1 MADLAAILKDP
12 NYVNANPATK
22 QAIFDKFAPQ
32 DPNFANA
39 NSETQLA
46 IRSKFG
52 LTPVDSG
59 IPEGRS
65 GVSQIPTE
73 AGANLTPTGSEPVSM
88 RDRIMGVIET
98 PAALAGGLAGGIAAP
113 IAGMYGQL
121 SSPAP
126 QGSPAAMAAGEA
138 MAAKAR
144 AQFYQPR
151 TETAKQILGAVGGAM
166 EGLPPTLGGVGTSL
180 NALVAPTVQQAGAMV
195 RPAVSQAVAPVRN
208 ALTRKQPDM
217 VGMGAAST
225 AEDLMRQ
232 QRLEQFG
239 IRATAGER
247 ERNLQK
253 QQFESEV
260 QRGAVTGISEDAKVA
275 LSEQMRRFEAGKRQ
289 DIVRNFERM
298 TAETGAEV
306 ADPTQLRAVGK
317 IVDKALNDEY
327 TKKFDA
333 YKALYAKAD
342 SAGETLQPVSYQN
355 LLDYINTKTP
365 TARGKL
371 DPILDSVAE
380 SLAMND
386 PSKTGTIT
394 VRALEDIY
402 QQIGKVKGSPSAP
415 EMKQLITQMGEGAGG
430 ELYQAARASR
440 KQLAKEFEDVS
451 RVDKLLGT
459 KAGYADRRVALDD
472 VFKHVVLD
480 GSLEEMRTVTT
491 LLKKAGPE
499 GRKAYAELQGQ
510 TIQQMKEML
519 TKGDQMSFKNLNT
532 LINQL
537 DNEGKL
543 DYMYGKAGRDQIL
556 DLRDAIKDVVVKEP
570 GAVNYPNTAGVVL
583 RGLEILQKSPIKI
596 PGTQT
601 AAEFARTRQV
611 KKQVEKSLEQPN
623 QLAPPQNR
631 IQLNN
636 MMTGRP

>member
-1 MADLAAILKDP
+1 MATLAEFRAQYPQYNEVPDVKLADSLH
-12 NYVNANPATK
+12 
-22 QAIFDKFAPQ
+22 QKFYSSIPKMDFYKTIGIGAESLIPGGESRITLPQ
-32 DPNFANA
+32 
-39 NSETQLA
+39 
-46 IRSKFG
+46 
-52 LTPVDSG
+52 
-59 IPEGRS
+59 PE
-65 GVSQIPTE
+65 
-73 AGANLTPTGSEPVSM
+73 VSM

-98 PAALAGGLAGGIAAP
+98 PAALVGGLAGGIAAP
-113 IAGMYGQL
+113 IAGIYGQL
-121 SSPAP
+121 TSPAP
-126 QGSPAAMAAGEA
+126 QGSPEARAAGEA
-138 MAAKAR
+138 MAAKTR

-151 TETAKQILGAVGGAM
+151 TETARDILGAVGKVT
-166 EGLPPTLGGVGTSL
+166 ENLPPVLGGSLGTSL
-180 NALVAPTVQQAGAMV
+180 NALAGPAMQQAGAMV
-195 RPAVSQAVAPVRN
+195 RPAVAQAVAPVRN

-225 AEDLMRQ
+225 ADDLMRQ

-253 QQFESEV
+253 QQFESEI
-260 QRGAVTGISEDAKVA
+260 QRGAVTGISEDAKTQ
-275 LSEQMRRFEAGKRQ
+275 LSEQMRRFEAGKKQ

-342 SAGETLQPVSYQN
+342 NAGETLQPVSYQG

-386 PSKTGTIT
+386 PNKTGSIT

-415 EMKQLITQMGEGAGG
+415 EMKQIITQMGEGAGG

-459 KAGYADRRVALDD
+459 KAGYADRRVAFDD

-532 LINQL
+532 FINQL

-543 DYMYGKAGRDQIL
+543 DYMFGKTGRNQIT

-596 PGTQT
+596 PLTQT

-611 KKQVEKSLEQPN
+611 KKQVEKALEQPN
-623 QLAPPQNR
+623 QLAPTQQNQNAMR
-631 IQLNN
+631 
-636 MMTGRP
+636 R